1 MKGGGGRGGG
11 GGQGGREEVYN
22 PPDDRSATLEA
33 RLAESS
39 ISSSLSSEL
48 SLPCTVR
55 SSSDDSYKTWQG
67 GNSQKLLQ
75 TKHISVR

>member
-1 MKGGGGRGGG
+1 MRRV
-11 GGQGGREEVYN
+11 REQKDVVLPEE
-22 PPDDRSATLEA
+22 RSATLEA

-55 SSSDDSYKTWQG
+55 SSSDDS
-67 GNSQKLLQ
+67 
-75 TKHISVR
+75 